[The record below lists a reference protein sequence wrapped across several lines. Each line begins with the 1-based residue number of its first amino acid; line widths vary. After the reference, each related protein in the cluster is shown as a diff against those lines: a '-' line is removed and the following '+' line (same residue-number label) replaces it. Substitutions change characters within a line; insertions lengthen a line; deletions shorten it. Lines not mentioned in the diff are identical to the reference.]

1 MYFVNSKL
9 IYILYVAGSSV
20 LSSTLCELQQLS
32 YSQFL
37 SLLQTSVTAQLAKSE
52 LGDGSSDLSPS
63 YTTSSLLGLLRC
75 EIIQDQIGKTLI
87 QDFGKD
93 QQSIISICFCLSMI
107 FLFWAHWFIKK
118 LKILSSIIMFFF
130 CVWLIDKDVVLINA
144 LFKIFF
150 LKYFI
155 YILINNLFR
164 DVLSGHSVVESSQA
178 DLPVVVRAVVDP
190 LTLHLQETAL
200 KLPKQDAAV
209 FLLNNFHPLRSTLSL
224 YQSDDKRLL
233 ELNKRMETCI
243 LDLVRE
249 QTSYI
254 LLNLELV
261 PILSIISQVE
271 FFHPFSRNF

>member
-1 MYFVNSKL
+1 
-9 IYILYVAGSSV
+9 
-20 LSSTLCELQQLS
+20 
-32 YSQFL
+32 
-37 SLLQTSVTAQLAKSE
+37 
-52 LGDGSSDLSPS
+52 
-63 YTTSSLLGLLRC
+63 
-75 EIIQDQIGKTLI
+75 
-87 QDFGKD
+87 
-93 QQSIISICFCLSMI
+93 
-107 FLFWAHWFIKK
+107 
-118 LKILSSIIMFFF
+118 
-130 CVWLIDKDVVLINA
+130 
-144 LFKIFF
+144 
-150 LKYFI
+150 
-155 YILINNLFR
+155 
-164 DVLSGHSVVESSQA
+164 LSGHSVVESSQA

-261 PILSIISQVE
+261 PILAIISQVE
-271 FFHPFSRNF
+271 YFHPFSRNFYFISYEFSPLK

>member
-1 MYFVNSKL
+1 M
-9 IYILYVAGSSV
+9 
-20 LSSTLCELQQLS
+20 
-32 YSQFL
+32 
-37 SLLQTSVTAQLAKSE
+37 
-52 LGDGSSDLSPS
+52 
-63 YTTSSLLGLLRC
+63 
-75 EIIQDQIGKTLI
+75 
-87 QDFGKD
+87 
-93 QQSIISICFCLSMI
+93 
-107 FLFWAHWFIKK
+107 
-118 LKILSSIIMFFF
+118 
-130 CVWLIDKDVVLINA
+130 
-144 LFKIFF
+144 
-150 LKYFI
+150 
-155 YILINNLFR
+155 
-164 DVLSGHSVVESSQA
+164 SGHSVVESSQA

-261 PILSIISQVE
+261 PILTIISQVE
-271 FFHPFSRNF
+271 YFHPFSRNF